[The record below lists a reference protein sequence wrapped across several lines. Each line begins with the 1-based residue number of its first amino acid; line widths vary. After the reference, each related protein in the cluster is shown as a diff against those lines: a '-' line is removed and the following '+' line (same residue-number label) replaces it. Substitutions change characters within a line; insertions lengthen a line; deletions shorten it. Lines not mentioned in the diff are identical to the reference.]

1 MNSLISCGAIMQSDK
16 KYLEWCAKQKKGI
29 TLVKESENLQKA
41 YVKKSKEA
49 LKSMEVNAN
58 AGINEWAVSA
68 SYYAKYFIIYALL
81 SRMGIKC
88 EIHDCTIALFVYLF
102 GNDLPQQLLQDLRQ
116 SKKDRVDA
124 QYYTS
129 TVKID
134 ATKLIFTTKEF
145 VLKIEQIADGIDAT
159 KIAKIRKELKTIV

>member
-1 MNSLISCGAIMQSDK
+1 MQSDK

-29 TLVKESENLQKA
+29 KLVKESENLQKA

-58 AGINEWAVSA
+58 AGISEWAVSA

-81 SRMGIKC
+81 SKMGIKC
-88 EIHDCTIALFVYLF
+88 EIHDCTIVLFIYLF
-102 GNDLPQQLLQDLRQ
+102 GNDIPQQLLQDLRQ
-116 SKKDRVDA
+116 AKKDRVEA

-134 ATKLIFTTKEF
+134 AAELISKTKEF
-145 VLKIEQIADGIDAT
+145 VLKIEEIADGIDSAR
-159 KIAKIRKELKTIV
+159 ISKIRKELKTVL

>member
-1 MNSLISCGAIMQSDK
+1 MQSDK

-29 TLVKESENLQKA
+29 KVVKESENLQKA

-58 AGINEWAVSA
+58 AGIDEWAVSA

-88 EIHDCTIALFVYLF
+88 EIHDCTIALFIYYLEMIF
-102 GNDLPQQLLQDLRQ
+102 RN
-116 SKKDRVDA
+116 SFC
-124 QYYTS
+124 
-129 TVKID
+129 KI
-134 ATKLIFTTKEF
+134 
-145 VLKIEQIADGIDAT
+145 
-159 KIAKIRKELKTIV
+159 